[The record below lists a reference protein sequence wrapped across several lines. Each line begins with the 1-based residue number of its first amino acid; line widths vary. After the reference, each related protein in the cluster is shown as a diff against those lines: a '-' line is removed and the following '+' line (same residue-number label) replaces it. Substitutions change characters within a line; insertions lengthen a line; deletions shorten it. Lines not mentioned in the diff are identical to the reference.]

1 MKKAEVL
8 AHWAKLEPNQ
18 AVKPEPVP
26 YKHKGSTY
34 DECGIRITGTRKFI
48 DSVLSRLKDLLPY
61 EGGETRLQV
70 VYAEAKDRQTGKPTG
85 SWTAYVQVHERGP
98 EAKMMNAFLAG
109 ARKSQTA

>member
-1 MKKAEVL
+1 MKKAEIL
-8 AHWAKLEPNQ
+8 AHWAKLPPNQ
-18 AVKPEPVP
+18 EVKPEPVP

-34 DECGIRITGTRKFI
+34 DECGIRITGTREFI

-70 VYAEAKDRQTGKPTG
+70 VYVEAKDRKTGALTG

-109 ARKSQTA
+109 AKKS